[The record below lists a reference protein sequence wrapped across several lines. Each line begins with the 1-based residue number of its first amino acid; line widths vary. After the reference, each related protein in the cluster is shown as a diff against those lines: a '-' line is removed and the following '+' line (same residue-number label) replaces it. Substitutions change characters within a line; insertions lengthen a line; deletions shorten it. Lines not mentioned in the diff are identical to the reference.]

1 MTVSRTKDDGSTITL
16 QIVSYNVLCLP
27 KGSSIR
33 PQGFDEVAEGACF
46 PAAVPPGNGS
56 TPNHL

>member
-27 KGSSIR
+27 KESPIR
-33 PQGFDEVAEGACF
+33 PQGFSEVAEGACSP
-46 PAAVPPGNGS
+46 PAARPG
-56 TPNHL
+56 TPMS

>member
-1 MTVSRTKDDGSTITL
+1 MTVSRTKDDGSKTTL

-33 PQGFDEVAEGACF
+33 PQGFAEVAEGACSR
-46 PAAVPPGNGS
+46 AAVPPGNGLA
-56 TPNHL
+56 PNTL